1 MELVTNRTKSYFELL
16 VFMESSGCSR
26 FQFLKQ
32 RFVLLIFSSETLV
45 GLKEEEKGIRKKFIF
60 LIFWENIL
68 SECRLLMKL
77 HGETKT

>member
-1 MELVTNRTKSYFELL
+1 M
-16 VFMESSGCSR
+16 R

-32 RFVLLIFSSETLV
+32 CFVLLFFSSEALE
-45 GLKEEEKGIRKKFIF
+45 GLKEEEKGIRKKISF

-77 HGETKT
+77 RGETKT